1 MLTQTSTTERARFDP
16 WQPGIWR
23 WQFPH
28 GRRVRAGT
36 TDRTG
41 DWSALQR
48 AFPRVGA
55 PVVAEQIHGA
65 SLAAVESPN
74 AIRPLPGCDGL
85 LTQQPNLLLVVR
97 TADCLP
103 LFLWDPV
110 QRVVGV
116 VHAGW
121 CGLARQ
127 VPMKLIAFAQQTY
140 RSRPQDVWVGIGP
153 AIHACCYEVGQEF
166 GASFASYLDSRGGR
180 LHCDLIRCATD
191 QLMAAGVAPSRILD
205 AGCCTACEAGR
216 WYSLRKEGGLEQRLL
231 SFITLS

>member
-1 MLTQTSTTERARFDP
+1 
-16 WQPGIWR
+16 
-23 WQFPH
+23 
-28 GRRVRAGT
+28 VRAGT

-41 DWSALQR
+41 DSSALQR

-55 PVVAEQIHGA
+55 PVVAEQIHGV
-65 SLAAVESPN
+65 SLAAVDSPDVL
-74 AIRPLPGCDGL
+74 RPIPGCDGL
-85 LTQQPNLLLVVR
+85 LTQRPHLLLVVR

-121 CGLARQ
+121 RGLERQ
-127 VPMKLIAFAQQTY
+127 LPMKLIAFAQQTY

-153 AIHACCYEVGQEF
+153 AIHACCYDVGQEF
-166 GASFASYLDSRGGR
+166 GASFASYLDTRDGR
-180 LHCDLIRCATD
+180 RHCDLIRCATD
-191 QLMAAGVAPSRILD
+191 QLRAAGVAPARILD
-205 AGCCTACEAGR
+205 AGRCTACDMGR
-216 WYSLRKEGGLEQRLL
+216 WYSLRKESGLDLRLL